1 MSVPTFVP
9 TSDSDHHYILDMSWV
24 AINLCLSAVWRGVPT
39 SVPTFSKCGKAE
51 RSGDCD
57 NSTKRQSI

>member
-9 TSDSDHHYILDMSWV
+9 TSGSDQHYILDMSVV
-24 AINLCLSAVWRGVPT
+24 AINQFLSAVWRVVPT

-57 NSTKRQSI
+57 DSTKPQSI